1 MSKAPRHP
9 PKRHETWEGGNES
22 QHPIYP
28 YFPPMIFHPESPLA
42 PPALSSS
49 QNARFPLVHHV
60 LSIGSVS
67 TLFCV
72 TVRSN
77 ADICAYLCTMWVTLF
92 LLVWSYWQDLL
103 LLIYHAF
110 LDSFSDVHWC
120 TCEMLR
126 DAKTSRSS
134 VSWLPFGFHI
144 RLSLRILTPIPTHS
158 ERAPR
163 ATSNELVDLSPKT
176 RQIIFCTEWKA
187 PKAPRKASQSLL
199 LSYLQWRTRF
209 DVNATE
215 KRMATGMEMMEMMEM
230 TSRPQMVLWCAT

>member
-1 MSKAPRHP
+1 MFMWNLSRQRPPDIPQKGMKPEKGGTKVSIPSTPIFPQWFFTQKVFLHP
-9 PKRHETWEGGNES
+9 LRCLHLRMHG
-22 QHPIYP
+22 
-28 YFPPMIFHPESPLA
+28 FPWFIMFFLLA
-42 PPALSSS
+42 QFL
-49 QNARFPLVHHV
+49 LC
-60 LSIGSVS
+60 SVS
-67 TLFCV
+67 LSEVMLTSV
-72 TVRSN
+72 H
-77 ADICAYLCTMWVTLF
+77 ICAPCELLF
-92 LLVWSYWQDLL
+92 WSLLLLVWSYWQDLL

-134 VSWLPFGFHI
+134 VSRLPFGFHI

-209 DVNATE
+209 DVNATDQ
-215 KRMATGMEMMEMMEM
+215 KRMATGM
-230 TSRPQMVLWCAT
+230 